1 MIWSNRVDATLA
13 ANRLTTTVAALRATG
28 RPLIDL
34 TLSNP
39 TVADFEYPPG
49 LLNALGHTRG
59 LVYRPEPF
67 GLREGR
73 EAVAADY
80 ARRGVNV
87 GANRILLTSS
97 TSEAY
102 SLLFKVLCDPGADIL
117 VPRPSYPLL
126 DHLARLDAV
135 RTRFYD
141 LEYHRRWGID
151 FGSLERTVSPA
162 ARAIVVVSPNNPTGS
177 RIRRHELDRLDRFA
191 GEHAAAVIIDE
202 VFVDYDLENGARADA
217 AVPLHGEPLS
227 LMFSLGGLSKSIG
240 LPQAKL
246 AWIAVNGPPALVD
259 EALARLE
266 FAADAYLSVSTPVQ
280 EAAAD
285 LLLAGRVVREQIQ
298 DRVVGNYRHLVR
310 SVPETSGCTVLSADG
325 GWYAVLR
332 VPAVAAE
339 EDLVLSL
346 LEGDGVLTHPGYFF
360 DFQSGAHIV
369 VSLLPAPEPFRE
381 GVDRLIRHFA
391 CTPDGA

>member
-1 MIWSNRVDATLA
+1 VIWSNRVDANLA
-13 ANRLTTTVAALRATG
+13 ANRLTTTLAALRAEG
-28 RPLIDL
+28 RPIVDL

-39 TVADFEYPPG
+39 TIADFKYPPG
-49 LLNALGHTRG
+49 LLSPLGHRRG
-59 LVYRPEPF
+59 LVYRPDPF
-67 GLREGR
+67 GVREAR

-80 ARRGVNV
+80 QRRGVSIS
-87 GANRILLTSS
+87 ANRIVLTAS

-102 SLLFKVLCDPGADIL
+102 SLLFKVLCDPGADVL

-135 RTRFYD
+135 HTRFYD
-141 LEYHRRWGID
+141 LEYHQRWGID
-151 FGSLERTVSPA
+151 FTSLERAVSPA

-177 RIRRHELDRLDRFA
+177 RIRRSELDRLDRIA
-191 GEHAAAVIIDE
+191 GDHDAAVIVDE
-202 VFVDYDLENGARADA
+202 VFVDYDLTNGARTEA
-217 AVPLHGEPLS
+217 AVPLQRESSS
-227 LMFSLGGLSKSIG
+227 LVFSLGGLSKSIG

-246 AWIAVNGPPALVD
+246 AWMAVNGPPALVD
-259 EALARLE
+259 DALARLE

-285 LLLAGRVVREQIQ
+285 LLAAGSVVREQIQ
-298 DRVVGNYRHLVR
+298 ERVADHYRHLVQ
-310 SVPETSGCTVLSADG
+310 SVPERSGCTVLAADG

-346 LEGDGVLTHPGYFF
+346 LQDDAVLTHPGYFF
-360 DFQSGAHIV
+360 DFQTGAHIV

-381 GVDRLIRHFA
+381 GVARLIRHFA
-391 CTPDGA
+391 CTLDGA

>member
-1 MIWSNRVDATLA
+1 VIWSNRVDANLA
-13 ANRLTTTVAALRATG
+13 ANRLTTTIAALRAKG
-28 RPLIDL
+28 RPIIDL

-39 TVADFEYPPG
+39 TVADFKYPPG
-49 LLNALGHTRG
+49 LLDALGHTRG

-67 GLREGR
+67 GLREAR

-80 ARRGVNV
+80 QRRGVSV
-87 GANRILLTSS
+87 SASRIVLTAS

-135 RTRFYD
+135 HTRFYD
-141 LEYHRRWGID
+141 LEYLQRWGVD
-151 FGSLERTVSPA
+151 FASLERTISPA

-177 RIRRHELDRLDRFA
+177 RIRRLELDRLGRFA
-191 GEHAAAVIIDE
+191 REHDAAVIVDE
-202 VFVDYDLENGARADA
+202 VFVDYDLANGTGAEA
-217 AVPLHGEPLS
+217 AVPLQGESSS
-227 LMFSLGGLSKSIG
+227 LVFSLGGLSKSIG

-246 AWIAVNGPPALVD
+246 AWIAVNGPPGLVD
-259 EALARLE
+259 QALARLE

-285 LLLAGRVVREQIQ
+285 LLAAGGVVREQIQ
-298 DRVVGNYRHLVR
+298 ERVADNYRHLVQ
-310 SVPETSGCTVLSADG
+310 SVPETSGCTVLGADG

-332 VPAVAAE
+332 VPAIAPE
-339 EDLVLSL
+339 EDLVLAL

-360 DFQSGAHIV
+360 DFQSGAHVV

-381 GVDRLIRHFA
+381 GAARLIRHFA
-391 CTPDGA
+391 CTRDGA

>member
-1 MIWSNRVDATLA
+1 L
-13 ANRLTTTVAALRATG
+13 
-28 RPLIDL
+28 
-34 TLSNP
+34 NP
-39 TVADFEYPPG
+39 
-49 LLNALGHTRG
+49 LGHTRG

-67 GLREGR
+67 GLREAR

-80 ARRGVNV
+80 QRRGVSV
-87 GANRILLTSS
+87 SANQIVLTAS

-102 SLLFKVLCDPGADIL
+102 SLLFKVLCDPGAEIL

-135 RTRFYD
+135 HTRCYD
-141 LEYHRRWGID
+141 LEYHQIWEID
-151 FGSLERTVSPA
+151 FASLERAVTPA

-177 RIRRHELDRLDRFA
+177 RLRRHELHRLDRFA
-191 GEHAAAVIIDE
+191 GEHDAAVIVDE
-202 VFVDYDLENGARADA
+202 VFVDYDLTSGARTE
-217 AVPLHGEPLS
+217 AVDPLQGESSS
-227 LMFSLGGLSKSIG
+227 LVFSLGGLSKSIG

-246 AWIAVNGPPALVD
+246 AWIVANGPPALVD
-259 EALARLE
+259 DALARLE

-285 LLLAGRVVREQIQ
+285 LLLAGTVVREQIQ
-298 DRVVGNYRHLVR
+298 ERVAGQYRHLVQ
-310 SVPETSGCTVLSADG
+310 SVPDNSGCTVLAADG

-332 VPAVAAE
+332 VPAVASE

-360 DFQSGAHIV
+360 DFQSGAHVV

-381 GVDRLIRHFA
+381 GIDRLIRHFA
-391 CTPDGA
+391 CTPDGT

>member
-1 MIWSNRVDATLA
+1 MIWSNRVDANLA
-13 ANRLTTTVAALRATG
+13 ANRLTTTIAALRAKG
-28 RPLIDL
+28 RPIIDL

-39 TVADFEYPPG
+39 TVADFKYPPG

-67 GLREGR
+67 GLREAR

-80 ARRGVNV
+80 ERRGVSV
-87 GANRILLTSS
+87 SASRIVLTAS

-135 RTRFYD
+135 HTRFYD
-141 LEYHRRWGID
+141 LEYLQRWGVD
-151 FGSLERTVSPA
+151 FASLERTISPA

-177 RIRRHELDRLDRFA
+177 RIRRLELDRLDRFA
-191 GEHAAAVIIDE
+191 REHDAAVIVDE
-202 VFVDYDLENGARADA
+202 VFVDYDLANGTGTEA
-217 AVPLHGEPLS
+217 AVPLQGESSS
-227 LMFSLGGLSKSIG
+227 LLFSLGGLSKSIG

-246 AWIAVNGPPALVD
+246 AWIAVNGPPGLVD
-259 EALARLE
+259 QALARLE

-285 LLLAGRVVREQIQ
+285 LLAAGGVVREQIQ
-298 DRVVGNYRHLVR
+298 ERVADNYRHLVQ
-310 SVPETSGCTVLSADG
+310 SVPETSGCTVLGADG

-332 VPAVAAE
+332 VPAIAPE

-360 DFQSGAHIV
+360 DFQSGAHV
-369 VSLLPAPEPFRE
+369 VISLLPAPEPFRE
-381 GVDRLIRHFA
+381 GAARLIRHFA
-391 CTPDGA
+391 CTHDGA

>member
-13 ANRLTTTVAALRATG
+13 ANRLTTTVAALRASG

-39 TVADFEYPPG
+39 TVADFKYPPG

-87 GANRILLTSS
+87 GANRIVLTSS

-191 GEHAAAVIIDE
+191 REHAAAVIIDE

-285 LLLAGRVVREQIQ
+285 LLRAGRVVREQIQ
-298 DRVVGNYRHLVR
+298 DRVMGNYRHLVR

-360 DFQSGAHIV
+360 DFQSGAHVV

-381 GVDRLIRHFA
+381 GVARLIRHFA

>member
-1 MIWSNRVDATLA
+1 MIWSNRVDANLA
-13 ANRLTTTVAALRATG
+13 ANRLTTTVAALRAEG
-28 RPLIDL
+28 RSIIDL

-39 TVADFEYPPG
+39 TLADIAYPPE
-49 LLNALGHTRG
+49 LLNALGQTRG

-67 GLREGR
+67 GLRQAR

-80 ARRGVNV
+80 HRRGVNV
-87 GANRILLTSS
+87 SADRILLTAS

-135 RTRFYD
+135 HTRFYD
-141 LEYHRRWGID
+141 LEYHQSWGID
-151 FGSLERTVSPA
+151 FASLERAVSPA

-191 GEHAAAVIIDE
+191 CKHDVAVIVDE
-202 VFVDYDLENGARADA
+202 VFIDYDLTNGARTET
-217 AVPLHGEPLS
+217 AVPLQDESSS
-227 LMFSLGGLSKSIG
+227 LTFSLGGLSKSIG

-246 AWIAVNGPPALVD
+246 AWMAVNGPAALVD

-298 DRVVGNYRHLVR
+298 ERVADNYRHLVHR
-310 SVPETSGCTVLSADG
+310 VPENSGCTVLAADG

-332 VPAVAAE
+332 VPAVAPE

-369 VSLLPAPEPFRE
+369 VSLLPASEPFRD
-381 GVDRLIRHFA
+381 GVARLIRHFA
-391 CTPDGA
+391 CTSDGA

>member
-13 ANRLTTTVAALRATG
+13 ANRLTTTLAALRSEG
-28 RPLIDL
+28 RPIIDL

-39 TVADFEYPPG
+39 TLAGVQYPPG
-49 LLNALGHTRG
+49 LLNPLAGARG

-67 GLREGR
+67 GLREAR
-73 EAVAADY
+73 EAVAADFE
-80 ARRGVNV
+80 RRGVSV
-87 GANRILLTSS
+87 SAGRIVLTAS

-102 SLLFKVLCDPGADIL
+102 SLLFKVLCDPGADVL

-126 DHLARLDAV
+126 DHLARLDAIHP
-135 RTRFYD
+135 RFYD
-141 LEYHRRWGID
+141 LEYHDRWNID
-151 FGSLERTVSPA
+151 LAAVERAFTPA
-162 ARAIVVVSPNNPTGS
+162 VRAIVVVSPNNPTGS
-177 RIRRHELDRLDRFA
+177 RIRRDELDWLDRFA
-191 GEHAAAVIIDE
+191 FEHDAALIVDE
-202 VFVDYDLENGARADA
+202 VFADYDLTGASGLERG
-217 AVPLHGEPLS
+217 VPLRAESSS
-227 LMFSLGGLSKSIG
+227 LVFSLGGLSKSIG

-246 AWIAVNGPPALVD
+246 AWIAAGGPSTIVD

-285 LLLAGRVVREQIQ
+285 LLRTGGVIRAQIQ
-298 DRVVGNYRHLVR
+298 ERVASNYHHLVR
-310 SVPETSGCTVLSADG
+310 SVPQESGCTTLHAEG
-325 GWYAVLR
+325 GWYAVVR
-332 VPAVAAE
+332 VPAIASE

-360 DFQSGAHIV
+360 DFQRGAHIV

-381 GVDRLIRHFA
+381 GVARLIRHFA
-391 CTPDGA
+391 CTPGGA

>member
-1 MIWSNRVDATLA
+1 
-13 ANRLTTTVAALRATG
+13 
-28 RPLIDL
+28 
-34 TLSNP
+34 
-39 TVADFEYPPG
+39 
-49 LLNALGHTRG
+49 LLNALGHSRG

-67 GLREGR
+67 GLRAAR

-80 ARRGVNV
+80 ERRGVRV
-87 GANRILLTSS
+87 SANRIVLTAS

-135 RTRFYD
+135 HTRFYD
-141 LEYHRRWGID
+141 LEYHQSWGID
-151 FGSLERTVSPA
+151 FASLERTVSPGV
-162 ARAIVVVSPNNPTGS
+162 RGIVVVSPNNPTGS

-191 GEHAAAVIIDE
+191 REHDAAVIVDE
-202 VFVDYDLENGARADA
+202 VFVDYDLMDGARDAA
-217 AVPLHGEPLS
+217 AVPLQGESSS
-227 LMFSLGGLSKSIG
+227 LVFSLGGLSKSIG

-246 AWIAVNGPPALVD
+246 AWMAVNGPPALVD
-259 EALARLE
+259 EALERLE

-285 LLLAGRVVREQIQ
+285 LLLAGSVVREQIQ
-298 DRVVGNYRHLVR
+298 ERVSDNYRHLAG
-310 SVPETSGCTVLSADG
+310 SVPEKSGCRVLAADG

-332 VPAVAAE
+332 VPALAAE

-360 DFQSGAHIV
+360 DFQIGAHV
-369 VSLLPAPEPFRE
+369 
-381 GVDRLIRHFA
+381 A
-391 CTPDGA
+391 CTPNGA

>member
-1 MIWSNRVDATLA
+1 MTWSNRVDANLA
-13 ANRLTTTVAALRATG
+13 ANRLTTTIAALRAQG
-28 RPLIDL
+28 RPIIDL

-39 TVADFEYPPG
+39 TVADFKYPPG
-49 LLNALGHTRG
+49 LLNALGHARG

-67 GLREGR
+67 GLREAR

-80 ARRGVNV
+80 ARRGVSV
-87 GANRILLTSS
+87 SANRIVLTAS

-102 SLLFKVLCDPGADIL
+102 SLIFKVLCDPGAEIL

-135 RTRFYD
+135 HPRFYD
-141 LEYHRRWGID
+141 LEYHQRWGID
-151 FGSLERTVSPA
+151 FASLERSISPA

-177 RIRRHELDRLDRFA
+177 RLGRRELDRLDRLA
-191 GEHAAAVIIDE
+191 REHDAAIIVDE
-202 VFVDYDLENGARADA
+202 VFVDYDLTHDTRNEA
-217 AVPLHGEPLS
+217 AVPLQGESPS
-227 LMFSLGGLSKSIG
+227 LVFSLGGLSKSIG

-285 LLLAGRVVREQIQ
+285 LLAAGGGVREQIQ
-298 DRVVGNYRHLVR
+298 ERVADNYRHLVR
-310 SVPETSGCTVLSADG
+310 SVPETSGCTVLAADG

-332 VPAVAAE
+332 VPAIASE

-346 LEGDGVLTHPGYFF
+346 LEGDEVLTHPGYFF
-360 DFQSGAHIV
+360 DFQSGAHVV
-369 VSLLPAPEPFRE
+369 VSLLPAPDVFRD
-381 GVDRLIRHFA
+381 GVGRLIRHFA
-391 CTPDGA
+391 CTPEGA

>member
-1 MIWSNRVDATLA
+1 VIWSNRVDANLA
-13 ANRLTTTVAALRATG
+13 ANRLTTTIAALRAKG
-28 RPLIDL
+28 RPIIDL

-39 TVADFEYPPG
+39 TVADFKYPPG

-67 GLREGR
+67 GLREAR

-80 ARRGVNV
+80 ERRGVSV
-87 GANRILLTSS
+87 SASRIVLTAS

-135 RTRFYD
+135 HTRFYD
-141 LEYHRRWGID
+141 LEYLQRWGVD
-151 FGSLERTVSPA
+151 FASLERTISPA

-177 RIRRHELDRLDRFA
+177 RIRRLELDRLDRFA
-191 GEHAAAVIIDE
+191 REHDAAVIVDE
-202 VFVDYDLENGARADA
+202 VFVDYDLANGTGTEA
-217 AVPLHGEPLS
+217 AVPLQGESSS
-227 LMFSLGGLSKSIG
+227 LLFSLGGLSKSIG

-246 AWIAVNGPPALVD
+246 AWIAVNGPPGLVD
-259 EALARLE
+259 QALARLE

-285 LLLAGRVVREQIQ
+285 LLAAGGVVREQIQ
-298 DRVVGNYRHLVR
+298 ERVADNYRHLVQ
-310 SVPETSGCTVLSADG
+310 SVPETSGCTVLGADG

-332 VPAVAAE
+332 VPAIAPE
-339 EDLVLSL
+339 EDLVLAL

-360 DFQSGAHIV
+360 DFQSGAHV
-369 VSLLPAPEPFRE
+369 VISLLPAPEPFRE
-381 GVDRLIRHFA
+381 GAARLIRHFA
-391 CTPDGA
+391 CTHDGA